1 MDVKAEKAKSHLD
14 HGPGASGHDLGAAEH
29 QLVELAESDD
39 YTTSIVPLD
48 KRRSPFT
55 MTLLWC
61 TLQASVSIMYAAYL
75 ARSSGLSLGQ
85 VFWGGIIAVV
95 TLMVYGFGS
104 AGLGATTGQTHTLLS
119 RTIFGRFGSGF
130 VSLLLVIVGMGWYG
144 FQAFFLA
151 LILQGLFGLSA
162 VTLWS
167 IIFGVVMIFNNLF
180 GFQGVAA
187 YARYIAAPI
196 LLLWGFYA
204 LVKGLV
210 TVPGH
215 TLLAP
220 PHASPTMT
228 VLVFTTLLIGS
239 GMWGNEP
246 DIYRYAQPKFWTN
259 VPPLFFGYLI
269 GMLVFPVAGYLMA
282 ELASASQFGPIMKYF
297 VSFSLFGLTAVATVV
312 FFINQFSLN
321 DGNLYEAINAMQNVF
336 GWKRLIS
343 VLILGAAGAILAA
356 KMVTLQN
363 NFFIVAGISAVFVP
377 CATVIM
383 VMDVFVVPRL
393 FGLQRPVVNVTPWQD
408 VAPMN
413 WVGIIALLI
422 GLAVGVYTGGLIP
435 NTPGFGTTNI
445 GYPPLQA
452 WLLAAGCYLI
462 GVALVRNLPN
472 RHMLLGYPR
481 TAYVEER
488 KPIAASPVTP

>member
-1 MDVKAEKAKSHLD
+1 MDVKAEKTKRNLD
-14 HGPGASGHDLGAAEH
+14 HGPDAIGRDLGAAEH
-29 QLVELAESDD
+29 QLVELAEGDD
-39 YTTSIVPLD
+39 YTTSVVPLD
-48 KRRSPFT
+48 KRRTPFT

-95 TLMVYGFGS
+95 TLTVYGVGS

-130 VSLLLVIVGMGWYG
+130 VSLLLIIVGMGWYG

-162 VTLWS
+162 VTLWAV
-167 IIFGVVMIFNNLF
+167 IFGVVMIFNNLF

-259 VPPLFFGYLI
+259 VPPLFFGYVV

-297 VSFSLFGLTAVATVV
+297 VNFSLFGLTAVATVV

-393 FGLQRPVVNVTPWQD
+393 FGLQRPVINVTPWQD

-462 GVALVRNLPN
+462 GVALVRNMPN
-472 RHMLLGYPR
+472 HRMLLGYPK

-488 KPIAASPVTP
+488 KPIAASPVTT